1 MSRIARRLGLVLALS
16 MAVAVIN
23 PAFARLTQQQLDSIE
38 ARPHLGV
45 RLPDLQLRDL
55 DGNMHDLAALLDRP
69 AVVIFAD
76 YTCETLCGPVL
87 AFAGH
92 ALAGAGLPPE
102 QYRLIVIGLD
112 PKDSAADARRMR
124 DAQLG
129 AGSAMARDAM
139 FAFADD
145 ATIKALTAALGY
157 RFTYDAALDQYAHP
171 DAAFVFGA
179 DGRLSRVLSG
189 LGLSGND
196 MRLALV
202 EAGQGKVGNIADQVH
217 LLCYGFDPA
226 RGTYNLEISRVL
238 SASAL
243 ATMLALGGVIGFL
256 SVSGRRRRTRAR
268 ARPARAR
275 RAAPARR

>member
-1 MSRIARRLGLVLALS
+1 MNRRALAASLILAALAS
-16 MAVAVIN
+16 
-23 PAFARLTQQQLDSIE
+23 PASARLTQQQLE
-38 ARPHLGV
+38 AVQVTPPPDA
-45 RLPDLQLRDL
+45 RLPAAQVRDL
-55 DGNMHDLAALLDRP
+55 DGAPHDLAALIDRP

-92 ALAGAGLPPE
+92 ALAEAGLPPE

-129 AGSAMARDAM
+129 AGSAMARDAT
-139 FAFADD
+139 FAFADES
-145 ATIKALTAALGY
+145 TIKTLTAALGY
-157 RFTYDAALDQYAHP
+157 RFTYDATLDQYAHP

-179 DGRLSRVLSG
+179 DGRLTRVLSG
-189 LGLSGND
+189 LGLSGAD

-202 EAGQGKVGNIADQVH
+202 EAGQGKVGGIADQVH

-226 RGTYNLEISRVL
+226 RGTYNLEIARL
-238 SASAL
+238 LGASAL
-243 ATMLALGGVIGFL
+243 ATMLGLGGVIGFL
-256 SVSGRRRRTRAR
+256 SVSGRRRKMRAR